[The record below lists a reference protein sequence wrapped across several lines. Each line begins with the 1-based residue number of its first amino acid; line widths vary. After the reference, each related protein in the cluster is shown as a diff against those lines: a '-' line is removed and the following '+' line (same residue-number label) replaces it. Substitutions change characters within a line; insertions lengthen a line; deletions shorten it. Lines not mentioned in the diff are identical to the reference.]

1 MLMRLNNLPIC
12 LIFDMHKVGIVGSSY
27 SVGNHH
33 NKETGE
39 NNLALPFETWLEKYT
54 TNMMFVNSACSSKG
68 TELYL
73 NKIVYLKEKHNI
85 DVLLMELVNNRS
97 ELNFKCLT
105 EPYLKIKHVTDMS
118 IIEDDVYRNSASAYE
133 FMRALTQDMEE
144 EWFSKTRK
152 TFQHW
157 KETQEQMAANHMSPE
172 FWGMLDVYQAI
183 KLCKLLDIKV
193 VTWHKSWDFYNY
205 PGFKSMLQ
213 KSLYIDFDG
222 TNAHDYYTKKYPDKD
237 ITCDGNHF
245 NDETNEEMIRDFIA
259 PNLERIK

>member
-1 MLMRLNNLPIC
+1 
-12 LIFDMHKVGIVGSSY
+12 
-27 SVGNHH
+27 
-33 NKETGE
+33 
-39 NNLALPFETWLEKYT
+39 
-54 TNMMFVNSACSSKG
+54 
-68 TELYL
+68 
-73 NKIVYLKEKHNI
+73 
-85 DVLLMELVNNRS
+85 
-97 ELNFKCLT
+97 
-105 EPYLKIKHVTDMS
+105 MS
-118 IIEDDVYRNSASAYE
+118 IIEDDVYKDSASIYE

-144 EWFSKTRK
+144 EWFAKTRK

-205 PGFKSMLQ
+205 PGFESMLQ

-222 TNAHDYYTKKYPDKD
+222 TNAHEYYTNKYADKD

-259 PNLERIK
+259 PKMERIK